1 MNKLAK
7 FLWISCSLIMIS
19 TLSNADESE
28 LAKLKNGFTKKVNS
42 VLLPLAK
49 RHKIAL
55 LNLEKSLANISEV
68 EQALLVREERLRISE
83 MEFIDLI
90 GNIPESPEKLRS
102 QAQRFNREA
111 LSAIRTWEKK
121 YEQALVSLESRLTR
135 LGKLNEALLV
145 KNELIYFRRKVDSR
159 SKKNIADSSDKG
171 NDVDFALA
179 SKGATAKAYKGGNYL
194 IDGNLKHSGS
204 EGYAWGLCPAD
215 FVIAFPKVTKIQEIN
230 FLLYDQD
237 KSREYLYQLFV
248 MRKDGGEWELVA
260 DHSKKPSKG
269 WQNHKFNPVAL
280 KSIKVKGIFNS
291 ANKNF
296 QIVEVV
302 AR

>member
-7 FLWISCSLIMIS
+7 FLWIICSLIMIS

-49 RHKIAL
+49 RHKSAL

-68 EQALLVREERLRISE
+68 EQALLVREERLRILE

-90 GNIPESPEKLRS
+90 GDIPESPEKLRS

-135 LGKLNEALLV
+135 LGKLNEELLV
-145 KNELIYFRRKVDSR
+145 KNELIYFTRKVDSR

-171 NDVDFALA
+171 NDLDFALA
-179 SKGATAKAYKGGNYL
+179 SKGATAKAYKGGSFL
-194 IDGNLKHSGS
+194 IDGDLKHSGS
-204 EGYAWGLCPAD
+204 EGFAWGRYPAD

-280 KSIKVKGIFNS
+280 KSIKVKGVFNS
-291 ANKNF
+291 ANSNF

>member
-1 MNKLAK
+1 MEW
-7 FLWISCSLIMIS
+7 FSL
-19 TLSNADESE
+19 T
-28 LAKLKNGFTKKVNS
+28 T
-42 VLLPLAK
+42 
-49 RHKIAL
+49 
-55 LNLEKSLANISEV
+55 
-68 EQALLVREERLRISE
+68 
-83 MEFIDLI
+83 
-90 GNIPESPEKLRS
+90 
-102 QAQRFNREA
+102 
-111 LSAIRTWEKK
+111 KK

-145 KNELIYFRRKVDSR
+145 KNELIYFTRKVDSR

-179 SKGATAKAYKGGNYL
+179 SKGATAKAYKGGSFL
-194 IDGNLKHSGS
+194 IDGDLKHSGS
-204 EGYAWGLCPAD
+204 EGFAWGRYPAD

-280 KSIKVKGIFNS
+280 KSIKVKGVFNS
-291 ANKNF
+291 ANSNF

>member
-49 RHKIAL
+49 RHKSAL

-135 LGKLNEALLV
+135 LGKLNVALLV

-179 SKGATAKAYKGGNYL
+179 SKGATAKAYRVEIIL
-194 IDGNLKHSGS
+194 LM
-204 EGYAWGLCPAD
+204 
-215 FVIAFPKVTKIQEIN
+215 VT
-230 FLLYDQD
+230 
-237 KSREYLYQLFV
+237 
-248 MRKDGGEWELVA
+248 
-260 DHSKKPSKG
+260 
-269 WQNHKFNPVAL
+269 
-280 KSIKVKGIFNS
+280 
-291 ANKNF
+291 
-296 QIVEVV
+296 
-302 AR
+302 

>member
-49 RHKIAL
+49 RHKSAL
-55 LNLEKSLANISEV
+55 LNLEKSLANISEG

-111 LSAIRTWEKK
+111 LSAIRNWEKK
-121 YEQALVSLESRLTR
+121 YEEALVSLESRLTR

-204 EGYAWGLCPAD
+204 EGFAWGLCPAD

>member
-1 MNKLAK
+1 M
-7 FLWISCSLIMIS
+7 
-19 TLSNADESE
+19 
-28 LAKLKNGFTKKVNS
+28 
-42 VLLPLAK
+42 
-49 RHKIAL
+49 
-55 LNLEKSLANISEV
+55 
-68 EQALLVREERLRISE
+68 
-83 MEFIDLI
+83 
-90 GNIPESPEKLRS
+90 
-102 QAQRFNREA
+102 
-111 LSAIRTWEKK
+111 
-121 YEQALVSLESRLTR
+121 
-135 LGKLNEALLV
+135 
-145 KNELIYFRRKVDSR
+145 
-159 SKKNIADSSDKG
+159 
-171 NDVDFALA
+171 
-179 SKGATAKAYKGGNYL
+179 
-194 IDGNLKHSGS
+194 
-204 EGYAWGLCPAD
+204 CPAE
-215 FVIAFPKVTKIQEIN
+215 FEVVLPKATKIQEIN

>member
-49 RHKIAL
+49 RHKSAL

-111 LSAIRTWEKK
+111 LSAIRSWEKK

-145 KNELIYFRRKVDSR
+145 KNELIYFRRKVDLR
-159 SKKNIADSSDKG
+159 SKTNIADSSDKG

-215 FVIAFPKVTKIQEIN
+215 FVITFPKVTKIQEIN

>member
-7 FLWISCSLIMIS
+7 FLWIICSLIMIS

-49 RHKIAL
+49 RHKSAL

-90 GNIPESPEKLRS
+90 GDVPESPEKLRS

-135 LGKLNEALLV
+135 LGKLNEELLV
-145 KNELIYFRRKVDSR
+145 KNELIYFTRKVDSR

-171 NDVDFALA
+171 NDLDFALA
-179 SKGATAKAYKGGNYL
+179 SKGATAKAYKGGSFL
-194 IDGNLKHSGS
+194 IDGDLKHSGS
-204 EGYAWGLCPAD
+204 EGFAWGRYPAD

-280 KSIKVKGIFNS
+280 KSIKVKGVFNS
-291 ANKNF
+291 ANSNF

>member
-68 EQALLVREERLRISE
+68 EQALLVREERLRILE

-90 GNIPESPEKLRS
+90 GDIPESPEKLKS

-111 LSAIRTWEKK
+111 LSAIRSWEKK

-204 EGYAWGLCPAD
+204 EGFAWGLCPAD

>member
-49 RHKIAL
+49 RHKSAL

-111 LSAIRTWEKK
+111 LSAIRNWEKK
-121 YEQALVSLESRLTR
+121 YEEALVSLESRLTR

-204 EGYAWGLCPAD
+204 EGFAWGLCPAD

-269 WQNHKFNPVAL
+269 WQNHKFNPVSL